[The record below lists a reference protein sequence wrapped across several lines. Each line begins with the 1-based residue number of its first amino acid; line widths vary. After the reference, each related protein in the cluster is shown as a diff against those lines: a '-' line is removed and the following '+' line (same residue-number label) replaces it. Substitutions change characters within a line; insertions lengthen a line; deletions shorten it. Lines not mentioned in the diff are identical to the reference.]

1 MRSQQSNKVN
11 FMQYPDDS
19 LNDENEGFLN
29 VVLEN
34 LKTNLSIQYF
44 RLFEDEDKQKE
55 VWPLIQKELEMNS
68 NNEQTYLEFC
78 KREADQEWLPIEVD
92 KIKLSLKFYVMI

>member
-44 RLFEDEDKQKE
+44 RLFDDEDKQKE
-55 VWPLIQKELEMNS
+55 V
-68 NNEQTYLEFC
+68 
-78 KREADQEWLPIEVD
+78 
-92 KIKLSLKFYVMI
+92 